1 MKSPSVV
8 LPNGVHVPRIR
19 HAPHVRA
26 NAWEDVVELSAS
38 YGLKLFEWQEN
49 VLEAAMGERAD
60 GMWAAKHIGGSCPR
74 QNGKGAFA
82 EARELA
88 GLLLFNEQMIVH
100 SAHEIRTSQVGFHR
114 LKSYFENYDD
124 LRRKVASIGNA
135 VACEYIRL
143 RNGQEVRF
151 VTRSK
156 SAIR

>member
-60 GMWAAKHIGGSCPR
+60 GMWAAKHIGVSCPR

-82 EARELA
+82 VAR
-88 GLLLFNEQMIVH
+88 
-100 SAHEIRTSQVGFHR
+100 
-114 LKSYFENYDD
+114 
-124 LRRKVASIGNA
+124 
-135 VACEYIRL
+135 EYIRL

-156 SAIR
+156 SAIRGFSADLLMLDEAQILNDLQWEAILY